1 VADKCPDEPG
11 IELNNGCP
19 FENPG
24 CCMDNDGDGV
34 SNNVD
39 KCPDLAGSVYNSGC
53 PVDKNNIDKIN
64 DKKVELDPNHTNSQ
78 IKVLSNNDTIR
89 NVLTSRDQLNKVMEN
104 KTVIKELNVYF
115 DSDQSNIS
123 TTEQEKFDK
132 FMEDIKKQGA
142 SVTFIVVGNT
152 DRDGSLDY
160 NLILSKKRA
169 ETLMRKI
176 VDAGYL
182 EQKVTVYYYGEEK
195 SLYKGSY
202 SDEQKRLDRKVQIK
216 VIKGN

>member
-1 VADKCPDEPG
+1 
-11 IELNNGCP
+11 
-19 FENPG
+19 
-24 CCMDNDGDGV
+24 
-34 SNNVD
+34 
-39 KCPDLAGSVYNSGC
+39 
-53 PVDKNNIDKIN
+53 
-64 DKKVELDPNHTNSQ
+64 
-78 IKVLSNNDTIR
+78 
-89 NVLTSRDQLNKVMEN
+89 MEN

-115 DSDQSNIS
+115 DSDESNIS

-132 FMEDIKKQGA
+132 FMADIKKQGA

-182 EQKVTVYYYGEEK
+182 EQKVTVYYYGEDK
-195 SLYKGSY
+195 ALYKGSY
-202 SDEQKRLDRKVQIK
+202 NEEQKRMDRKVQIK